1 MNDGR
6 PPLPF
11 IGALL
16 YSVPFQEKVNFARHL
31 SIGIKSGMPLMENL
45 RLIRGQTRSKRFQRI
60 LDRIMK
66 DVENGQFLAQSM
78 KRFRATFGD
87 FFINLVK
94 VGESSGNL
102 SSSLLY
108 LAEELKKQREVS
120 QRVRSALI
128 YPFIILIAT
137 LGITVFLTFFI
148 FPKILPIFSSL
159 RVELPFTTRLVIMT
173 LSFIKEYGI
182 WVLGGLVAFIMMI
195 RVLLFIPLTHLFF
208 DRLILS
214 VPVVSKTTMSLT
226 LANFTRSLSVLL
238 KSGMNIVDALATAK
252 GTFHNLYYRREV
264 ERIVESVRRGESI
277 ARYIENHPRIFP
289 PMVAGMIRVGE
300 STGNLQEN
308 LLYLAEFYEN
318 EVDEL
323 TKNLTAIL
331 EPVLL
336 LFMGLL
342 VGFIAL
348 SIITPIYK
356 ITEGLQV
363 H

>member
-1 MNDGR
+1 MNNGR
-6 PPLPF
+6 PIPF
-11 IGALL
+11 IGHFL
-16 YSVPFQEKVNFARHL
+16 YTIPFQEKINFARHL
-31 SIGIKSGMPLMENL
+31 SVGIKSGMPLMENL
-45 RLIRGQTRSKRFQRI
+45 RLIRGQTKSRRFQRI
-60 LDRIMK
+60 LDHIMK

-78 KRFRATFGD
+78 KRWSGTFGD

-108 LAEELKKQREVS
+108 LAEELKKQREINH
-120 QRVRSALI
+120 RVRSALI

-159 RVELPFTTRLVIMT
+159 RVELPLTTRIVIMALT
-173 LSFIKEYGI
+173 FLKEYGI
-182 WVLGGLVAFIMMI
+182 LAVGGLVALIVAVRI
-195 RVLLFIPLTHLFF
+195 LLFIPTTHLFF
-208 DRLILS
+208 DRLVLS
-214 VPVVSKTTMSLT
+214 VPFVSKTTISLT
-226 LANFTRSLSVLL
+226 IANFTRSLSVLL
-238 KSGMNIVDALATAK
+238 KSGMNIVDALGTAR
-252 GTFHNLYYRREV
+252 GTFHNLYYQKQV
-264 ERIVESVRRGESI
+264 GFIIESVRRGESI
-277 ARYIENHPRIFP
+277 ARYIGNHPHVFP

-331 EPVLL
+331 EPILL
-336 LFMGLL
+336 LFMGIL

-356 ITEGLQV
+356 ITEGIQV
-363 H
+363 N